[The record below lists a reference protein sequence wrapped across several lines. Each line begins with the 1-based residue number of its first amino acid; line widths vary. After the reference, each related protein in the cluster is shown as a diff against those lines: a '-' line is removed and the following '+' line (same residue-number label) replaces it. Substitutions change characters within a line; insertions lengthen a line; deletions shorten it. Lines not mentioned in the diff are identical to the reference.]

1 MAEAI
6 KSPSRPQYCHD
17 VSWNPLSYRW
27 PSVIF
32 NQHYGLPP
40 LLDPQDLSWMEGI
53 FRRLGTSSW
62 PGYLR
67 TPVFAPFTQAPGQ
80 HVSTLQRE
88 MSGGVSEVVGEMC
101 KWKISLDVNHFAP
114 SEITIKIQDGFLVVA
129 GKHEERQDEH
139 GYIARCF
146 TRKYTLPGGV
156 DAENL
161 QSRLSAD
168 GILTVEAPLP
178 SIPLPADVDI
188 SIQVDETV
196 GGKQQDGDEPQ
207 DGVEAE
213 AKPEGE
219 TPEPSVPAEL
229 AEGAQ
234 VTEQEQQ
241 TVSDVSGVEAEAK
254 PEGET
259 PEPSVP
265 AELPEGAQVTEQD
278 QQTVSDV
285 DASREP
291 QPESIS
297 EAAPD
302 TIESEREQ
310 VAEPREEDKE
320 GAFQEAGI
328 ERDEEEVHESADKPQ
343 APETPD
349 TITSEQG
356 EQAEVVQPQVLEG
369 EEGYT
374 DPAVT
379 GDEQSIIGQTQEV
392 FTPQQ
397 VLQKEMDV
405 GKM

>member
-1 MAEAI
+1 MADAI

-67 TPVFAPFTQAPGQ
+67 TPVFAPFTQASGQ
-80 HVSTLQRE
+80 PMSKLQRE
-88 MSGGVSEVVGEMC
+88 MSGGVSEAVGEMC

-114 SEITIKIQDGFLVVA
+114 SEITVKTQDEFLVIA

-161 QSRLSAD
+161 QSHLSAD

-178 SIPLPADVDI
+178 SIPLPADVSI
-188 SIQVDETV
+188 PIQVEETV
-196 GGKQQDGDEPQ
+196 GGKQEDADEPQ
-207 DGVEAE
+207 VEAE
-213 AKPEGE
+213 AKPESFEGE
-219 TPEPSVPAEL
+219 TPEPSVS
-229 AEGAQ
+229 
-234 VTEQEQQ
+234 T
-241 TVSDVSGVEAEAK
+241 
-254 PEGET
+254 
-259 PEPSVP
+259 
-265 AELPEGAQVTEQD
+265 ELPEGGQITERD

-285 DASREP
+285 DPSREP
-291 QPESIS
+291 QPQSIS
-297 EAAPD
+297 EAAPG
-302 TIESEREQ
+302 TTESEREQ
-310 VAEPREEDKE
+310 VGEPGEEDKE
-320 GAFQEAGI
+320 GTFQEAVEGT
-328 ERDEEEVHESADKPQ
+328 ERDREEVHESADKPQ

-356 EQAEVVQPQVLEG
+356 EQAEATQPRELEG

-379 GDEQSIIGQTQEV
+379 EDEQSTFGQTQEV
-392 FTPQQ
+392 FKPQQ